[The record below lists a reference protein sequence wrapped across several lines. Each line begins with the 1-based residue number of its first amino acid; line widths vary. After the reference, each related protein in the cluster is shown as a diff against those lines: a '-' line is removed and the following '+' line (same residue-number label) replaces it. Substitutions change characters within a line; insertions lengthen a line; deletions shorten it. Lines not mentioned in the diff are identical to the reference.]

1 MRTSMVIATIFGV
14 LAGTG
19 SVRAEESFLDGV
31 VAQVDG
37 VVVTASDVALGRALG
52 LFGLTPATG
61 PLSGAEIQRYLD
73 GQLLARE
80 GARIGVET
88 TAVDQAEA
96 WEAVIHRAGAE
107 DALMRWLRRADVD
120 LEWARRLVDDD
131 LRMQQFVDLRFRAL
145 AFIAEAD
152 LAAVLGPGPHD
163 EQTREMTRARLEG
176 EAADRRR
183 AEWLVE
189 ARGRASIIGH
199 VARFGQVPN
208 PLPGLPG
215 RERGP

>member
-1 MRTSMVIATIFGV
+1 MRTSLVIAAIFSA

-19 SVRAEESFLDGV
+19 SVRAQELFLDGV

-80 GARIGVET
+80 GARIGVEM
-88 TAVDQAEA
+88 TAGDQAKA
-96 WEAVIHRAGAE
+96 WAAVIHRVGVE
-107 DALMRWLRRADVD
+107 DALMRWLQHADVD
-120 LEWARRLVDDD
+120 LKWAHRLVDDD
-131 LRMQQFVDLRFRAL
+131 LRMHQFIDLRFRGL
-145 AFIAEAD
+145 AFISETE
-152 LAAVLGPGPHD
+152 LAAVLGAGPHD
-163 EQTREMTRARLEG
+163 EQTREMTRARLER
-176 EAADRRR
+176 EAADRRLT
-183 AEWLVE
+183 EWLVE
-189 ARGRASIIGH
+189 ARARASVSLH
-199 VARFGQVPN
+199 VVRFGQAPN

-215 RERGP
+215 RGKD